1 MSETNR
7 VFKPDY
13 RIATLAG
20 LGTAGFIF
28 GCILIFYQD
37 IVTPGTAGSVFH
49 EIVYSPTDIIDSP
62 LVRTIASLTDTL
74 RRLKED
80 KVMVEGKQER
90 IDALTKDLR
99 VLRSYRTY
107 SAGAGIPDSVAF
119 EKLNKALHF
128 NITSE
133 IIDAWD
139 RRYTRDGDSVFEAV
153 YALKDTA
160 LRTSVTGVTALRL
173 INFRNDIRFFSKYPS
188 AGVWLLSLFIFCALS
203 FISIST
209 CIYLNS
215 KVTKLFGDHGI
226 EGMSPRNYYFAW
238 ISIFLILLVMA
249 FIWRAT
255 FYDEELNKNL
265 FFMRALRSTMM
276 WITILGYICGSA
288 CLAGFMHTSAM
299 LGFFAGRIKKN
310 TKEIGEKKAA
320 IAQSAADNDADAK
333 AGHEADTRMLEGERA
348 EQREIYN
355 NLLRIFNAY
364 FVFAAMILTLL
375 VLCSGG
381 LFSLTNSLD
390 FMRLLADDW
399 GRSTARPDFVYLYG
413 GIHTVLLLLFY
424 IPAKMRFS
432 EIDLMPADGE
442 GNAAPPVEGNSKWK
456 NFFNAP
462 LSQLKELLVVVSPLL
477 ASLAQ
482 SLFDMFFK

>member
-1 MSETNR
+1 MAETNR

-13 RIATLAG
+13 RIAILAG

-28 GCILIFYQD
+28 GCILIFFQD

-49 EIVYSPTDIIDSP
+49 EIGYSPTSIIDSP
-62 LVRTIASLTDTL
+62 LVRTIDNLTDSL
-74 RRLKED
+74 HRLEAD
-80 KVMVEGKQER
+80 KIPVEGRQEK
-90 IDALTKDLR
+90 IDAFTNDLH
-99 VLRSYRTY
+99 VLKGYRLY
-107 SAGAGIPDSVAF
+107 SAGAGIADSVAF
-119 EKLNKALHF
+119 EKLNRALHF
-128 NITSE
+128 NITPDS
-133 IIDAWD
+133 IDAWD
-139 RRYTRDGDSVFEAV
+139 HRYTYDGDSAFATVFT
-153 YALKDTA
+153 LKDTA
-160 LRTSVTGVTALRL
+160 LRTPVTGIDTLRVK
-173 INFRNDIRFFSKYPS
+173 NFRNDVSFFSKYPS
-188 AGVWLLSLFIFCALS
+188 AGVWLLSLFIFCAFS
-203 FISIST
+203 FISVST
-209 CIYLNS
+209 CIHLNNKVS
-215 KVTKLFGDHGI
+215 KVFEDHSI
-226 EGMSPRNYYFAW
+226 QGMSPRNYYIAW
-238 ISIFLILLVMA
+238 ISIFVILGVMA

-255 FYDEELNKNL
+255 FYDDELNKNL
-265 FFMRALRSTMM
+265 FFMRGLRSTMN

-299 LGFFAGRIKKN
+299 LGFFAGKIKKK
-310 TKEIGEKKAA
+310 TKEIGEKKVAM
-320 IAQSAADNDADAK
+320 AQSTAANDANAV
-333 AGHEADTRMLEGERA
+333 AGHEADAHRLEDERT

-355 NLLRIFNAY
+355 NLLKIFNAY

-390 FMRLLADDW
+390 FMRLLADDL
-399 GRSTARPDFVYLYG
+399 GRSAARTDFVYLYG

-424 IPAKMRFS
+424 VPAKMRFS
-432 EIDLMPADGE
+432 EIDLVPADGD
-442 GNAAPPVEGNSKWK
+442 GKAAPPEDGTSKWK